1 MVRLL
6 RSAGVC
12 LTLVLA
18 ATAATAQ
25 TIYPVD
31 RATILAGSK
40 FDLKVEF
47 AGVQPRGNLKIT
59 INGQD
64 HSALLGRAAD
74 YIEREDGQA
83 ASTLMLRDA
92 AIAAPGRYTVV
103 ATDGTNSQTVTWEV
117 FGTPEPRKAKNV
129 ILFIG
134 DGMSVGHIT
143 AARILS
149 QQIYQGKYRGRLA
162 LDGAPYMAL
171 IGTSGVD
178 SIITDSANSAH
189 AYTTGHKSSVNA
201 LGVYASRAKDN
212 LDHPKVETI
221 TSLAKRNLNMAVGIV
236 TNTEIQDA
244 TPASMVAHTR
254 RRSDYDIITRQLYES
269 EAEVIMGGGSSN
281 FLPKSTPGSRRA
293 DEQNFIDRFKQ
304 SGYVF
309 ATTEKEMLEAAGRA
323 DTKRLLGLFNL
334 RNMDGALDRFFLKKG
349 TVDKFPE
356 QPDLTE
362 QTRAALN
369 VLARNPNG
377 FVMMIE
383 SGHIDKYSHPLDWE
397 RAVYDTI
404 MLDKA
409 LEVALDWAKGRDDTL
424 IIVVPDHTHG
434 ISIVGTVDDSKPGTE
449 MREKIGVYADA
460 GYPNYPAPD
469 KRGYPPRV
477 DVSKRLAIFF
487 NNHPDYYE
495 TFRPKLDGP
504 NVPAVAGADRKY
516 AANEKYKD
524 VPGAQ
529 FMPGNIPRS
538 ADTGV
543 HTGDDVVLRAW
554 GPGAE
559 KFHGFM
565 DNTEVFRVIAEA
577 LKLAK

>member
-1 MVRLL
+1 MVGLL
-6 RSAGVC
+6 RSAGVA
-12 LTLVLA
+12 LA
-18 ATAATAQ
+18 LALSAAGASAQ
-25 TIYPVD
+25 TIYPID
-31 RATILAGSK
+31 RAAILAGAK

-47 AGVQPRGNLKIT
+47 AGVQPRGNLKVT

-64 HSALLGRAAD
+64 HAAVLGRAAD
-74 YIEREDGQA
+74 YVEREDGQA
-83 ASTLMLRDA
+83 ASTLVLRDA
-92 AIAAPGRYTVV
+92 ALAAPGRYTVV
-103 ATDGTNSQTVTWEV
+103 ATDGANTRTVTWEV

-134 DGMSVGHIT
+134 DGLSVGHIT

-149 QQIYQGKYRGRLA
+149 QQISQGKYRGRLA

-178 SIITDSANSAH
+178 SVITDSANSAH

-201 LGVYASRAKDN
+201 LGVYASRAKNN

-221 TSLAKRNLNMAVGIV
+221 AALVKRNLGLAVGIV

-254 RRSDYDIITRQLYES
+254 RRADYDIITRQLFES
-269 EAEVIMGGGSSN
+269 EAEVIMGGGSAN

-293 DEQNFIDRFKQ
+293 DEQNYIDRFKQ
-304 SGYVF
+304 AGYAF
-309 ATTEKEMLEAAGRA
+309 ATTEKEMLEAAGRG

-349 TVDKFPE
+349 TVSKFPE
-356 QPDLTE
+356 QPDLTG
-362 QTRAALN
+362 QTQAALK
-369 VLARNPNG
+369 VLERNPNG
-377 FVMMIE
+377 FVLMIE

-409 LEVALDWAKGRDDTL
+409 LGVVLDWAKGRDDTL
-424 IIVVPDHTHG
+424 VIVVPDHTHG
-434 ISIVGTVDDSKPGTE
+434 ISIVGTVDDDKPGTE
-449 MREKIGVYADA
+449 MREKVGVYADA

-469 KRGYPPRV
+469 ARGYPPRV
-477 DVSKRLAIFF
+477 DVSKRLAVFF
-487 NNHPDYYE
+487 GNHPDYYE
-495 TFRPKLDGP
+495 TYRPKLDGP
-504 NVPAVAGADRKY
+504 NVPAVAGPDRKY
-516 AANEKYKD
+516 TANEKYKD

-529 FMPGNIPRS
+529 FRPGNLPRS

-543 HTGDDVVLRAW
+543 HTADDVVLRAW

-565 DNTEVFRVIAEA
+565 DNTEVFRVIAEV